1 MDPCA
6 DAMAETV
13 DEILIMISESFCHDD
28 MGVFTRPSWSDKI
41 DAIELTLEDEI
52 V

>member
-1 MDPCA
+1 MDPGSY
-6 DAMAETV
+6 AMTKTM